1 MEDLNLLR
9 QVPFF
14 SDLQDQDLKVLA
26 EVGHEEHYRQDSI
39 IIDEGEI
46 NHCLYFLVDGQVKVS
61 LEKISGR
68 ALTLSV
74 LKPGNLFGDVC
85 LIGDNRPSP
94 KVVALTDATV
104 IRFSKDD
111 FLAGISHD
119 PVILSNIL
127 RETCSRQSHNIEAV
141 YDINGEG
148 LKESKLQKEISIF
161 EKRFAIEL
169 EGIKLISKRIEDI
182 STDTSAYIKDKSE
195 ETIAWVEQRSKEAI
209 ESSEKRSRE
218 VTERAEK
225 QAAQAIALAEKTIAI
240 ALEEANTRTEAVIAQ
255 IEKAISATRA
265 ETDKAIM
272 KVEGF
277 GKNFKRIV
285 KILIPALTVLG
296 ALLGWLGYGEYKDWK
311 ETKKTVQ
318 TDKDYI
324 DKVKNRVEID
334 SKEFEK
340 KMGEF
345 RSQFIDLAALKAMVL
360 TIDRIRH
367 EVKLDGNE
375 IDRYKRSHITYQ
387 ENRKNLRQYFSAH
400 GKEYHKPE
408 VIVEALNN
416 FLNLISYSNDTVSL
430 DEQDDILNTC
440 RDCLAW
446 VKDRNFQYRLKL
458 RENLILFGKVI
469 KKDSPF
475 YNDQFIPSLNGILME
490 QGFDDDTKFTVA
502 EALAAL
508 EEGSGNC
515 VNVLVREMNKAD
527 SKKFWRR
534 ASAAVSLVHLNNQ
547 EGNNYLFNEMKQ
559 HLEKRKLIAA
569 LCLGEA
575 MAKSDAIKLKKVDRH
590 IVIKCLEE
598 GMQNTQNRFQKD
610 YAKAIREKLREKEKL

>member
-1 MEDLNLLR
+1 MIR
-9 QVPFF
+9 RPPR
-14 SDLQDQDLKVLA
+14 S
-26 EVGHEEHYRQDSI
+26 
-39 IIDEGEI
+39 
-46 NHCLYFLVDGQVKVS
+46 
-61 LEKISGR
+61 
-68 ALTLSV
+68 TLF
-74 LKPGNLFGDVC
+74 PYTTLF
-85 LIGDNRPSP
+85 RS
-94 KVVALTDATV
+94 
-104 IRFSKDD
+104 SKND

-119 PVILSNIL
+119 PVILANIL

-141 YDINGEG
+141 YDINGSG
-148 LKESKLQKEISIF
+148 LEESKLHKEISIF

-169 EGIKLISKRIEDI
+169 EGIKLISKKIEDI
-182 STDTSAYIKDKSE
+182 SNDTSTYIKDKSE

-225 QAAQAIALAEKTIAI
+225 QAAQAIALAEKTIVK
-240 ALEEANTRTEAVIAQ
+240 ALEEANTRTGAVIAQ
-255 IEKAISATRA
+255 IEKAISGARV

-272 KVEGF
+272 KVELF

-285 KILIPALTVLG
+285 KILIPALAAFG

-318 TDKDYI
+318 ADKDYI
-324 DKVKNRVEID
+324 DKVKNRVVID

-345 RSQFIDLAALKAMVL
+345 RSQFIDLSSLKAMVL

-387 ENRKNLRQYFSAH
+387 ENRKNLLQYFSAH

-416 FLNLISYSNDTVSL
+416 FLNLISYSNDTISL
-430 DEQDDILNTC
+430 NEQSDILITC
-440 RDCLAW
+440 GNCLGS
-446 VKDRNFQYRLKL
+446 VKDKNFQYRLKL
-458 RENLILFGKVI
+458 RENLILFGKII

-475 YNDQFIPSLNGILME
+475 YNDQFIPSLNSILIE

-508 EEGSGNC
+508 EEGSGDC
-515 VNVLVREMNKAD
+515 VNVLAREMKKTD

-534 ASAAVSLVHLNNQ
+534 ASAAVSLVYLKNQ
-547 EGNNYLFNEMKQ
+547 EGYNYLFSEMKQ

-575 MAKSDAIKLKKVDRH
+575 MAKSDAIKLKEVDRH
-590 IVIKCLEE
+590 IVIRCLEE
-598 GMQNTQNRFQKD
+598 GIQNTQNRFQKD